1 MPTMPDTLR
10 WSHVGLNCRD
20 QKATEEF
27 YTRYFGFRRARV
39 ADAEGTRIIFLRRG
53 EALLEL
59 FPSTAEPA
67 PEAENDGP
75 ATPGI
80 ARHLAFQVDDV
91 DAFLALAGDD
101 AHITLGPLKFD
112 EYIPGWKT
120 VWVRDPDGVIIEV
133 SQGYVDQ
140 TPEELEQYA

>member
-1 MPTMPDTLR
+1 MPDSPR

-39 ADAEGTRIIFLRRG
+39 AEADGTRVIFLRRG
-53 EALLEL
+53 DALLEL
-59 FPSTAEPA
+59 FPTTAAPA
-67 PEAENDGP
+67 PEASDDGP
-75 ATPGI
+75 ATPGVT
-80 ARHLAFQVDDV
+80 RHLAFQVDDV
-91 DAFLALAGDD
+91 DAFLDQAGDD

-120 VWVRDPDGVIIEV
+120 VWVRDPDGLIIEI

-140 TPEELEQYA
+140 PPEELQRHA